1 MELKHVKIYSGDKME
16 ARRIKNFLDENGIS
30 AVIKEDTIVAYEISN
45 NLAEVHVLNI
55 DKEQALKILD
65 KSEI

>member
-1 MELKHVKIYSGDKME
+1 MELKHVKIYSGNKME

-30 AVIKEDTIVAYEISN
+30 AIIKEDTIVAYEISN
-45 NLAEVHVLNI
+45 NLAEVYILNI

-65 KSEI
+65 KS